1 MQCDASSVTELS
13 MAPTKPVSLRLAPD
27 VVAWLTARAKADDR
41 SLAYVVM
48 RIVRAE
54 MEREQKAKKRK
65 ATA

>member
-1 MQCDASSVTELS
+1 

-27 VVAWLTARAKADDR
+27 VVAWLKARAKADDR

-48 RIVRAE
+48 QIVRAE

-65 ATA
+65 TTP